1 MNKPSGKV
9 LGFFGFYGA
18 GSTVEEVD
26 GIVRVPLFVSHFE
39 VLLQP
44 VGVFLGLR
52 LGGDD
57 RS

>member
-1 MNKPSGKV
+1 M
-9 LGFFGFYGA
+9 GFFGFYGA